1 MKSKKGIRRVI
12 VGCSHGGLAALE
24 QIHRLDPEGKTYILS
39 REDGL
44 PYSPTSLV
52 AFIGGGW
59 LIIEFVHW
67 ILVDHYHFP
76 EKSIDIT
83 FISLFG
89 ALISTI
95 IWRLFRESEKKDRK
109 FKRGLPIVMPLL
121 EKRIKL

>member
-52 AFIGGGW
+52 AFIGGE
-59 LIIEFVHW
+59 L
-67 ILVDHYHFP
+67 
-76 EKSIDIT
+76 
-83 FISLFG
+83 SLNK
-89 ALISTI
+89 L
-95 IWRLFRESEKKDRK
+95 LFRDWDYFRQMNAKFIPDQEVAEIDPVNKKVICS
-109 FKRGLPIVMPLL
+109 KR
-121 EKRIKL
+121 EY